1 MTHENPYA
9 TLRRAKALRQHGL
22 ALIVAMLVA
31 ALAAAVAVSVA
42 TAQSQWSSQ
51 VEHRRDQVEAQ
62 SIALAGIAWARA
74 IVLADAPGIDY
85 LGEPWALPLP
95 PTPVE
100 NGDVQGRIVDAQS
113 MLNVNTLGNAQHA
126 TAARQRFAKLFATL
140 GIPGSTLAST
150 IDWIDADDV
159 PEPDGAEDAWY
170 MAQTDASLT
179 ANGPATRIEEIA
191 AVRGMTVP
199 AMTRL
204 APFVTALPEDDT
216 PVNVNT
222 APPEVLAALLDGI
235 DADALATLVAYRVQ
249 HPFINIDD
257 FRAHLP
263 PSGVTIVDQA
273 LISVETHY
281 FLVSV
286 RARQGETIANA
297 HALIRRDPGSSA
309 IVWQTVE

>member
-100 NGDVQGRIVDAQS
+100 NGDVQGRVVDAQS